1 LPLIDIPEFAGHS
14 ETGSVNYAGG
24 DMRVELKDIRKY
36 FGQIKAND
44 GISLT
49 LEPGKIYAL
58 VGENG
63 AGKSTLMKI
72 LSGYQPPTSGEILLD
87 GQPVVFHSPA
97 DALAKGV
104 GMLYQDPLDM
114 PPFRV
119 IDNYLLGRDSQTRLD
134 YKSARTELEGLAGRY
149 GFDLDVN
156 AMIDSLSMGERQQLE
171 LVRLLAGG
179 AELLILDE
187 PTTGISAEQKEIL
200 FESIRRLAR
209 EEGKTIILV
218 SHKLEEV
225 QELCLFAYVLRRG
238 QLAGEQE
245 LPCLNEELVEMMFGQ
260 VPQRSRRPDF
270 EVGAPVLELQE
281 LTIDTY
287 QLTVPNV
294 EFSVRAGEIFG
305 FAGLEGS
312 GQRLVMQ
319 ACAGLIRPNQGRIRL
334 DGQDITHWGY
344 HRLQASG
351 VGYVPAGRLE
361 EGLVAGLS
369 LTEHLVL
376 ARPEKQFFI
385 DWKGNQAEMARRI
398 DTYQIV
404 GRPETM
410 ADALSG
416 GNQQRLLFA
425 LLNTPLKL
433 LLLEHPTRG
442 LDVRSADYTWQ
453 LLYQRRD
460 DGTAILFIS
469 ADLDEI
475 IEHSDRI
482 AVFSGG
488 RMSRILNASETTA
501 DELGHLIGG
510 QA

>member
-1 LPLIDIPEFAGHS
+1 
-14 ETGSVNYAGG
+14 
-24 DMRVELKDIRKY
+24 MRVELKDIRKY
-36 FGQIKAND
+36 FGQVKAND
-44 GISLT
+44 GINLT

-87 GQPVVFHSPA
+87 GQTVQLHSPA
-97 DALAKGV
+97 DALAHGV

-119 IDNYLLGRDSQTRLD
+119 IDNYLLGSNGGVRLD
-134 YKSARTELEGLAGRY
+134 YKTARAELEGLAGRY
-149 GFDLDVN
+149 GFDIDVN

-179 AELLILDE
+179 AEVLILDE

-200 FESIRRLAR
+200 FESIRKLAR
-209 EEGKTIILV
+209 EEGKTVILV

-225 QELCLFAYVLRRG
+225 QDLCLYAYVLRRG
-238 QLAGEQE
+238 QLVGEQE
-245 LPCLNEELVEMMFGQ
+245 LPCLNEQLVEMMFGQ
-260 VPQRSRRPDF
+260 VPQRTRRPAFD
-270 EVGAPVLELQE
+270 VGEPVLELRDV
-281 LTIDTY
+281 TIDTY
-287 QLTVPNV
+287 QLTVPDINL
-294 EFSVRAGEIFG
+294 SVRAGEIFG

-319 ACAGLIRPNQGRIRL
+319 ACAGLTQPNQGHIYL
-334 DGQDITHWGY
+334 NGQDVSRWGY
-344 HRLQASG
+344 HRLQANG
-351 VGYVPAGRLE
+351 VGYVAAGRLE
-361 EGLVAGLS
+361 EGLVAGLT

-385 DWKGNQAEMARRI
+385 DWKDNAQEMAGRI
-398 DTYQIV
+398 EKYQII
-404 GRPETM
+404 GRPETT

-442 LDVRSADYTWQ
+442 LDVRSIDYTWQ
-453 LLYQRRD
+453 LLYKRRD

-488 RMSRILNASETTA
+488 KMSRILDAHETTA

-510 QA
+510 QE

>member
-1 LPLIDIPEFAGHS
+1 
-14 ETGSVNYAGG
+14 
-24 DMRVELKDIRKY
+24 MRVELRDIRKY
-36 FGQIKAND
+36 FGAVKAND

-72 LSGYQPPTSGEILLD
+72 LSGYQPPTGGEILLD
-87 GQPVVFHSPA
+87 DQPARFHSPA

-119 IDNYLLGRDSQTRLD
+119 IDNYLLGRDSRLRLD
-134 YKSARTELEGLAGRY
+134 YKSARAELAGLASRY
-149 GFDLDVN
+149 GFDIDPN
-156 AMIDSLSMGERQQLE
+156 ATIDSLSMGERQQLE

-179 AELLILDE
+179 AEVLILDE
-187 PTTGISAEQKEIL
+187 PTTGISAEQKEVL
-200 FESIRRLAR
+200 FQSMRKMTR
-209 EEGKTIILV
+209 EEGKTVILV

-225 QELCLFAYVLRRG
+225 QELCLYAFVLRRG
-238 QLAGEQE
+238 KLVGEQE
-245 LPCLNEELVEMMFGQ
+245 LPCASEALVEMMFGQ
-260 VPQRSRRPDF
+260 MPQRSRRPPF
-270 EVGAPVLELQE
+270 TLGAPVLELQDVT
-281 LTIDTY
+281 LNTY
-287 QLTVPNV
+287 QLTVPDVNLT
-294 EFSVRAGEIFG
+294 VRAGEVFG

-312 GQRLVMQ
+312 GQRLVLQ
-319 ACAGLIRPNQGRIRL
+319 ACAGLMSPGKGHVRL
-334 DGQDITHWGY
+334 GGQDVTGWGY
-344 HRLQASG
+344 HRLQEHG
-351 VGYVPAGRLE
+351 VGYVAAGRLE

-369 LTEHLVL
+369 LTEHLIL

-385 DWKGNQAEMARRI
+385 DWPGNRAEMTERI
-398 DTYQIV
+398 ATYQIV
-404 GRPETM
+404 GRPETT

-416 GNQQRLLFA
+416 GNQQRLLFS

-453 LLYQRRD
+453 LLYKRRQ

-475 IEHSDRI
+475 IAHSDRI

-488 RMSRILNASETTA
+488 RMSRVVDASATTA

>member
-1 LPLIDIPEFAGHS
+1 
-14 ETGSVNYAGG
+14 
-24 DMRVELKDIRKY
+24 MQVELRDIRKY
-36 FGQIKAND
+36 FGQVKAND
-44 GISLT
+44 GINLT
-49 LEPGKIYAL
+49 FRPGKIYAL

-72 LSGYQPPTSGEILLD
+72 LSGYQPPTGGEILLD
-87 GQPVVFHSPA
+87 GRVVKFHSPA
-97 DALAKGV
+97 DALAQGV

-119 IDNYLLGRDSQTRLD
+119 VDNYLLGRSNSVRLD
-134 YKSARTELEGLAGRY
+134 YKTARAELENLAARY
-149 GFDLDVN
+149 GFSIDPN
-156 AMIDSLSMGERQQLE
+156 ATIDSLSMGERQQLE

-179 AELLILDE
+179 AQVLILDE

-200 FESIRRLAR
+200 FESMRKMTR
-209 EEGKTIILV
+209 EEGKTVILV

-238 QLAGEQE
+238 KLVGEQE
-245 LPCLNEELVEMMFGQ
+245 LPCLNEQLVEMMFGQ
-260 VPQRSRRPDF
+260 VPQRSARPGF
-270 EVGAPVLELQE
+270 AVGEPVLELQDV
-281 LTIDTY
+281 TIETY
-287 QLTVPNV
+287 QLTVSNINL
-294 EFSVRAGEIFG
+294 SVSAGEIFG

-319 ACAGLIRPNQGRIRL
+319 ACSGLVQPTHGRIRL
-334 DGQDITHWGY
+334 GGQDITGWRY
-344 HRLQASG
+344 HRLQKYG
-351 VGYVPAGRLE
+351 MGYVAAGRLE

-376 ARPEKQFFI
+376 VRPGQKFFV
-385 DWKGNQAEMARRI
+385 DWKANREEMSERI
-398 DTYQIV
+398 KTYQIV
-404 GRPETM
+404 GRPETT
-410 ADALSG
+410 ADELSG
-416 GNQQRLLFA
+416 GNQQRLLFS

-442 LDVRSADYTWQ
+442 LDVRSSDYIWQ
-453 LLYQRRD
+453 LLYKRRQ

-475 IEHSDRI
+475 IQHSDRI

-488 RMSRILNASETTA
+488 VMSRVLNAHETTA
-501 DELGHLIGG
+501 EELGHLIGG
-510 QA
+510 EA

>member
-1 LPLIDIPEFAGHS
+1 
-14 ETGSVNYAGG
+14 
-24 DMRVELKDIRKY
+24 MQVELRNIRKY
-36 FGQIKAND
+36 FGQVKAND
-44 GISLT
+44 GINLK

-58 VGENG
+58 IGENG

-87 GQPVVFHSPA
+87 GKPVQFHSPA

-119 IDNYLLGRDSQTRLD
+119 IDNYLLGRDSKVRLN
-134 YKSARTELEGLAGRY
+134 YTTARAELEELARRY
-149 GFDLDVN
+149 SFHIDAN
-156 AMIDSLSMGERQQLE
+156 STIDSLSMGERQQLE

-179 AELLILDE
+179 AQVLILDE

-200 FESIRRLAR
+200 FNSMHKMAR
-209 EEGKTIILV
+209 EEGKVVILV

-225 QELCLFAYVLRRG
+225 QELASHAYVLRQGRLEG
-238 QLAGEQE
+238 QQE
-245 LPCLNEELVEMMFGQ
+245 LPCMNEALVAMMFGQ
-260 VPQRSRRPDF
+260 VPQRSERPLF
-270 EVGAPVLELQE
+270 AVGENVLELRDV
-281 LTIDTY
+281 TIDTY
-287 QLTVPNV
+287 QLTVPNINL
-294 EFSVRAGEIFG
+294 SVQAGEIFG

-319 ACAGLIRPNQGRIRL
+319 ACAGLAPVSRGQIL
-334 DGQDITHWGY
+334 VEGQDVTNWKY
-344 HRLQASG
+344 HRKLKEG
-351 VGYVPAGRLE
+351 MGYVPAGRLE
-361 EGLVAGLS
+361 EGLVAGLT

-376 ARPEKQFFI
+376 ARPEKKFFV
-385 DWKGNQAEMARRI
+385 DWKGNRSEMAERI
-398 DTYQIV
+398 KTYQIV

-416 GNQQRLLFA
+416 GNQQRLLFS

-433 LLLEHPTRG
+433 LFLEHPTRG
-442 LDVRSADYTWQ
+442 LDVRSTDYIWQ
-453 LLYQRRD
+453 LLYKRREH
-460 DGTAILFIS
+460 GTAILFIS

-488 RMSRILNASETTA
+488 VMSRVLDARETSA
-501 DELGHLIGG
+501 EELGHLIGG
-510 QA
+510 QV

>member
-1 LPLIDIPEFAGHS
+1 
-14 ETGSVNYAGG
+14 
-24 DMRVELKDIRKY
+24 MRVELKDIRKH
-36 FGQIKAND
+36 FGAVKAND
-44 GISLT
+44 GISLV

-72 LSGYQPPTSGEILLD
+72 LSGFQPPTSGEILLD
-87 GQPVVFHSPA
+87 DQPVLFHSPA

-119 IDNYLLGRDSQTRLD
+119 IDNYLLGRDSQVRLD
-134 YKSARTELEGLAGRY
+134 YKKARAELEGLAQRY
-149 GFDLDVN
+149 GFHLDVN
-156 AMIDSLSMGERQQLE
+156 ATIDSLSMGERQQLE

-179 AELLILDE
+179 AQVLILDE
-187 PTTGISAEQKEIL
+187 PTTGISAEQKDTL
-200 FESIRRLAR
+200 FESMHKMAR
-209 EEGKTIILV
+209 EDGKTVILV

-225 QELCLFAYVLRRG
+225 QELCTFAYVLRRG
-238 QLAGEQE
+238 KLVGNQE
-245 LPCLNEELVEMMFGQ
+245 LPCLNEQLVELMFGRL
-260 VPQRSRRPDF
+260 PERSPRPPF
-270 EVGAPVLELQE
+270 AVGDPMLELRDVAIE
-281 LTIDTY
+281 TY
-287 QLTVPNV
+287 QLTVPNINL
-294 EFSVRAGEIFG
+294 SVYSGEIFG

-319 ACAGLIRPNQGRIRL
+319 ACSGLIPVARGRVSL
-334 DGQDITHWGY
+334 AGQDVTGWRF
-344 HRLQASG
+344 HRMQSNG
-351 VGYVPAGRLE
+351 VGYVAAGRLE
-361 EGLVAGLS
+361 EGLVAGLT

-376 ARPEKQFFI
+376 ARPDKKFFV
-385 DWKGNQAEMARRI
+385 DWSHNRADMAERI
-398 DTYQIV
+398 QTYQIV
-404 GRPETM
+404 GQPDTT

-416 GNQQRLLFA
+416 GNQQRLLFS
-425 LLNTPLKL
+425 LLNSPLKL

-442 LDVRSADYTWQ
+442 LDVRSTDYIWQ
-453 LLYQRRD
+453 LLYKRREH
-460 DGTAILFIS
+460 GTAILFIS

-488 RMSRILNASETTA
+488 VMSRILDAHETSA
-501 DELGHLIGG
+501 EELGHLIGG

>member
-1 LPLIDIPEFAGHS
+1 
-14 ETGSVNYAGG
+14 
-24 DMRVELKDIRKY
+24 MQVELRDIRKY
-36 FGQIKAND
+36 FGHVKAND
-44 GISLT
+44 GINMVLM
-49 LEPGKIYAL
+49 PGKIYAL

-72 LSGYQPPTSGEILLD
+72 LSGYQPPTGGEILLD
-87 GQPVVFHSPA
+87 GKSVQFHSPA

-119 IDNYLLGRDSQTRLD
+119 IDNYLLGRDSQVRLN
-134 YKSARTELEGLAGRY
+134 YKSARAELQSLAERY
-149 GFDLDVN
+149 GFQIDAN
-156 AMIDSLSMGERQQLE
+156 ATIDSLSMGERQQLE

-179 AELLILDE
+179 AEVLILDE
-187 PTTGISAEQKEIL
+187 PTTGISAEQKEVL
-200 FESIRRLAR
+200 FDSMRKMTR
-209 EEGKTIILV
+209 EEGKTVILV

-225 QELCLFAYVLRRG
+225 QELCLYAYVLRRG
-238 QLAGEQE
+238 KLEGEQE
-245 LPCLNEELVEMMFGQ
+245 MPCLNEELVEMMFGQ
-260 VPQRSRRPDF
+260 VPQRTRRPAFD
-270 EVGAPVLELQE
+270 VGEPVLELQDLSIE
-281 LTIDTY
+281 TY
-287 QLTVPNV
+287 QLNIPDINL
-294 EFSVRAGEIFG
+294 SVRAGEIFA

-319 ACAGLIRPNQGRIRL
+319 VCAGLQSPSRGRVRL
-334 DGQDITHWGY
+334 GGQNVTGWNL
-344 HRLQASG
+344 HRMQKFG
-351 VGYVPAGRLE
+351 MGYVPAGRLE

-376 ARPEKQFFI
+376 ARPEKKFFV
-385 DWKGNQAEMARRI
+385 DWKGNQLEMAERI
-398 DTYQIV
+398 KTYQIV
-404 GRPETM
+404 GRPETT

-416 GNQQRLLFA
+416 GNQQRLLFS

-442 LDVRSADYTWQ
+442 LDVRSSDYTWQ
-453 LLYQRRD
+453 LLYKRREH
-460 DGTAILFIS
+460 GTAILFIS

-488 RMSRILNASETTA
+488 VMSRVLDARQTSVE
-501 DELGHLIGG
+501 ELGHLIGG
-510 QA
+510 QV

>member
-1 LPLIDIPEFAGHS
+1 
-14 ETGSVNYAGG
+14 
-24 DMRVELKDIRKY
+24 MQVELRDIRKY
-36 FGQIKAND
+36 FGHVKAND
-44 GISLT
+44 GINMVLM
-49 LEPGKIYAL
+49 PGKIYAL

-72 LSGYQPPTSGEILLD
+72 LSGYQPPTGGEILLD
-87 GQPVVFHSPA
+87 GKSVQFHSPA

-119 IDNYLLGRDSQTRLD
+119 IDNYLLGRDSQVRLN
-134 YKSARTELEGLAGRY
+134 YKSARAELQSLAERY
-149 GFDLDVN
+149 GFQIDAN
-156 AMIDSLSMGERQQLE
+156 ATIDSLSMGERQQLE

-179 AELLILDE
+179 AEVLILDE
-187 PTTGISAEQKEIL
+187 PTTGISAEQKEVL
-200 FESIRRLAR
+200 FDSMRKMTR
-209 EEGKTIILV
+209 EEGKTVILV

-225 QELCLFAYVLRRG
+225 QELCLYAYVLRRG
-238 QLAGEQE
+238 KLEGEQE

-260 VPQRSRRPDF
+260 VPQRTRRPAFD
-270 EVGAPVLELQE
+270 VGEPVLELQDLSIE
-281 LTIDTY
+281 TY
-287 QLTVPNV
+287 QLNIPDINL
-294 EFSVRAGEIFG
+294 SVRAGEIFA

-319 ACAGLIRPNQGRIRL
+319 VCAGLQSPSRGRVRL
-334 DGQDITHWGY
+334 GGQNVTGWNL
-344 HRLQASG
+344 HRMQKFG
-351 VGYVPAGRLE
+351 MGYVPAGRLE

-376 ARPEKQFFI
+376 ARPEKKFFV
-385 DWKGNQAEMARRI
+385 DWKGNQLEMAERI
-398 DTYQIV
+398 KTYQIV
-404 GRPETM
+404 GRPETT

-416 GNQQRLLFA
+416 GNQQRLLFS

-442 LDVRSADYTWQ
+442 LDVRSSDYTWQ
-453 LLYQRRD
+453 LLYKRREH
-460 DGTAILFIS
+460 GTAILFIS

-488 RMSRILNASETTA
+488 VMSRVLDARQTSVE
-501 DELGHLIGG
+501 ELGHLIGG
-510 QA
+510 QV

>member
-1 LPLIDIPEFAGHS
+1 
-14 ETGSVNYAGG
+14 
-24 DMRVELKDIRKY
+24 MQVELKDIRKY
-36 FGQIKAND
+36 FGQVKAND
-44 GISLT
+44 GISLK

-58 VGENG
+58 IGENG

-72 LSGYQPPTSGEILLD
+72 LSGYQPPTSGQILLD
-87 GQPVVFHSPA
+87 GQPVEFHSPA

-119 IDNYLLGRDSQTRLD
+119 IDNYLLGRDNQVRLN
-134 YKSARTELEGLAGRY
+134 YKTARAELEELARRY
-149 GFDLDVN
+149 NFHIDVHST
-156 AMIDSLSMGERQQLE
+156 IDSLSMGERQQLE

-179 AELLILDE
+179 AQVLILDE

-200 FESIRRLAR
+200 FGSMKKMAR
-209 EEGKTIILV
+209 EEGKLVILV

-225 QELCLFAYVLRRG
+225 QELCTHAYVLRQG
-238 QLAGEQE
+238 QLEGHQD
-245 LPCLNEELVEMMFGQ
+245 LPCANEALVSMMFGQ
-260 VPQRSRRPDF
+260 VPKRSQRPPF
-270 EVGAPVLELQE
+270 AVGEPVLELQDV
-281 LTIDTY
+281 TIDTY
-287 QLTVPNV
+287 QLTVPNINL
-294 EFSVRAGEIFG
+294 SVRAGEIFG

-319 ACAGLIRPNQGRIRL
+319 ACAGLLPISSGRMILR
-334 DGQDITHWGY
+334 GQDVTNRKY
-344 HRLQASG
+344 HHKLSHG
-351 VGYVPAGRLE
+351 MGYVAAGRLE

-376 ARPEKQFFI
+376 TRPEKKFFI
-385 DWKGNQAEMARRI
+385 DWKANRTEMLERI
-398 DTYQIV
+398 KTYQIV
-404 GRPETM
+404 GQPETT

-416 GNQQRLLFA
+416 GNQQRLLFS
-425 LLNTPLKL
+425 LLNTPLEL

-442 LDVRSADYTWQ
+442 LDVRSTDYIWQ
-453 LLYQRRD
+453 LLYKRRE

-488 RMSRILNASETTA
+488 VMSRVLDARETSA

-510 QA
+510 QV